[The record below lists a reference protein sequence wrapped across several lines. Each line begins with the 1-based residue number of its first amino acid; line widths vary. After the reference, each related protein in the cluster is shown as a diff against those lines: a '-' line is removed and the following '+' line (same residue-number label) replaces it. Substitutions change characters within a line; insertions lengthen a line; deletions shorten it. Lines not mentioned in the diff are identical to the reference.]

1 MKAAIKT
8 GTFPAHMV
16 QAVNNS
22 VALGREANRYE
33 RMPRKRA
40 FQTAEQAVSMVE
52 ADGKFVICWVGADR
66 KKHRKT
72 VSDRLQALVI
82 SGSHKARLAV
92 LMLGGTEA
100 EAKAAAAAVD
110 TANWTD
116 FVEEAMNARY
126 LFSTAA

>member
-1 MKAAIKT
+1 MKAAIKS

-16 QAVNNS
+16 QAVNNA
-22 VALGREANRYE
+22 VTLGREANRYE

-40 FQTAEQAVSMVE
+40 FQTAEQMVSMVE
-52 ADGKFVICWVGADR
+52 TGDKFVISWVGADR

-82 SGSHKARLAV
+82 AGSHKARAAN

-100 EAKAAAAAVD
+100 EAQTAAASVN

-116 FVEEAMNARY
+116 FVEEVMNARH
-126 LFSTAA
+126 LFGTNA